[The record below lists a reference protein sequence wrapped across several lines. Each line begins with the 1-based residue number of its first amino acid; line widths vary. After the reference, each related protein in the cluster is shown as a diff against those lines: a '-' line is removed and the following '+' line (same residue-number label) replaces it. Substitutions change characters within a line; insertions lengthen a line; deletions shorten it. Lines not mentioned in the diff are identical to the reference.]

1 VGRVSSC
8 NVEVVG
14 RKTRGSAALQ
24 GLSSLAISSG
34 RTASSAI
41 SKHFVTRQVIKGGI
55 YRRSYATVEPFK
67 LADIGEGIAEVEM
80 IQWFVKVG
88 DRVEEFDKIC
98 EVQSDKATV
107 EIKAPKE
114 GVITKLYH
122 EVGAMAKVGAPL
134 VDFSVDGVASAEVQ
148 EVVSTKAVS
157 NGDIKNAVKSQTVHE
172 SLENEISVRG
182 KTLKV
187 LATPAVRHLAY
198 QHKISL
204 STVEGSGKDGRVTKA
219 DLLDVVNGKTKKPQ
233 VASVPSSSSP
243 RLSSSAPQDRVEKLK
258 GYNKAMVKKMTESL
272 SIPHFGYCDEVVMD
286 ELVKLRKDLKSM
298 AEKKGVKLSYMPFI
312 IKACSLGLKNYPI
325 LNSSLSSDHTEVIY
339 HGSHNIG
346 VAVDTPTGLVVPN
359 IKNVQ
364 DLTLF
369 EVAEELNRL
378 IELAKINKL
387 PPSDLSGGTFSLSN
401 IGAIGGTYAKP
412 VLVVP
417 EVCIGA
423 IGKMQTI
430 PRFDAKGQVYPANI
444 VQFSW
449 SADHRVVDGASMANF
464 FNQVKFYLEHP
475 SAMIMDTK

>member
-1 VGRVSSC
+1 MRSTPATA
-8 NVEVVG
+8 VVFG
-14 RKTRGSAALQ
+14 KRG
-24 GLSSLAISSG
+24 
-34 RTASSAI
+34 
-41 SKHFVTRQVIKGGI
+41 
-55 YRRSYATVEPFK
+55 YATVEPFK
-67 LADIGEGIAEVEM
+67 LADIGEGIAEVEL
-80 IQWFVKVG
+80 IQWFVKEG

-114 GVITKLYH
+114 GVVTKLYH
-122 EVGAMAKVGAPL
+122 EVGAMAKVGQPL
-134 VDFSVDGVASAEVQ
+134 VDLQVDSAVATPSTPVASPKSGQ
-148 EVVSTKAVS
+148 IS
-157 NGDIKNAVKSQTVHE
+157 NLAAPPATQSHTAATPSAHGHI
-172 SLENEISVRG
+172 SLENNIVVDG

-187 LATPAVRHLAY
+187 LATPAVRHLAH
-198 QHKISL
+198 QHKITL
-204 STVEGSGKDGRVTKA
+204 ANVRGSGKDGRVTKA
-219 DLLDVVNGKTKKPQ
+219 DLLDVINGKSTASPI
-233 VASVPSSSSP
+233 VAASTPSRTSTSTSSP
-243 RLSSSAPQDRVEKLK
+243 VDRIEKLK

-272 SIPHFGYCDEVVMD
+272 QIPVFGYCDDVTMD
-286 ELVKLRKDLKSM
+286 ELVKLRKELKHL
-298 AEKKGVKLSYMPFI
+298 AEKRGVKLSYMPFI
-312 IKACSLGLKNYPI
+312 IKACSLGLKKYPI
-325 LNSSLSSDHTEVIY
+325 LNSSLSADQTEVHY

-387 PPSDLSGGTFSLSN
+387 STQDLSGGTFSLSN

-412 VLVVP
+412 VVVLP

-423 IGKMQTI
+423 IGKMQTL

-444 VQFSW
+444 TQFSW

-464 FNQVKFYLEHP
+464 FNLVKFYLEHP
-475 SAMIMDTK
+475 AAMIMDTK